1 MRCIINVII
10 GNNTDKQKKYIEKQE
25 RLRKSLEKHFN
36 GTFLSWNGEFPNDN
50 YNKKNPYNVKAAAFE
65 EAIKQGYKQILWVD
79 SPVVA
84 IRDVSPLFDMIE
96 KDGYLTVKNN
106 NWNCAQSVN
115 DKCLK
120 YFGITRDEAEN
131 VHEHAGGFIG
141 VDITNPK
148 GEALIGMFIRACKDG
163 AADGSRYHDNQSSD
177 PRFLFHRH
185 CQSVITL
192 SANKLGL
199 PYTILWNKGP
209 VALNPSK
216 IHNNTIMAGGERQKH
231 SLDNKYIQQGGTLK
245 NTKRNNVTRKH
256 KESYIYFIAYGGLS
270 DNISEL
276 CKIVEYAK
284 KHKRSILLEL
294 NTYSASDI
302 KDIFDF
308 SNFPVPVY
316 TNKEKIQ
323 KLIHSHKLYPSV
335 NIDNIKGKLAIK
347 GDQAVK
353 RGTPGST
360 PLTYNSNVSYPRDTI
375 IISARGGGIEDGNE
389 LYFFRNVTL
398 KPDIIAR
405 YREYVKQFNIPDE
418 YAAVH
423 LRATDKP
430 LSFKF
435 NILGL
440 KKSESHGIKKG
451 DVDSFIQTYAPMST
465 FIASDNKEIIESY
478 RAKYPSVIH
487 GDAAFKSKQG
497 NKVVKKRGLHRNGS
511 KDPSNLVDAV
521 IDLIVLAKAKVLMTS
536 VGGYT
541 QMAKMLWENKD
552 VVAHLLRED

>member
-1 MRCIINVII
+1 VFPTKEEQAFPQVNTCGKVFPTKEEQAFPQVNTCGKAMAEELLREGTVKYYTSYRRIPYRMRCIINVII

-216 IHNNTIMAGGERQKH
+216 IHNNTIMAGGERQK
-231 SLDNKYIQQGGTLK
+231 
-245 NTKRNNVTRKH
+245 
-256 KESYIYFIAYGGLS
+256 
-270 DNISEL
+270 
-276 CKIVEYAK
+276 
-284 KHKRSILLEL
+284 ILWTT
-294 NTYSASDI
+294 NTYSR
-302 KDIFDF
+302 
-308 SNFPVPVY
+308 
-316 TNKEKIQ
+316 
-323 KLIHSHKLYPSV
+323 
-335 NIDNIKGKLAIK
+335 
-347 GDQAVK
+347 AV
-353 RGTPGST
+353 R
-360 PLTYNSNVSYPRDTI
+360 
-375 IISARGGGIEDGNE
+375 
-389 LYFFRNVTL
+389 
-398 KPDIIAR
+398 
-405 YREYVKQFNIPDE
+405 
-418 YAAVH
+418 
-423 LRATDKP
+423 
-430 LSFKF
+430 
-435 NILGL
+435 
-440 KKSESHGIKKG
+440 
-451 DVDSFIQTYAPMST
+451 
-465 FIASDNKEIIESY
+465 
-478 RAKYPSVIH
+478 
-487 GDAAFKSKQG
+487 
-497 NKVVKKRGLHRNGS
+497 
-511 KDPSNLVDAV
+511 
-521 IDLIVLAKAKVLMTS
+521 
-536 VGGYT
+536 
-541 QMAKMLWENKD
+541 
-552 VVAHLLRED
+552 